1 MQEDLEGAEWWE
13 AGFMNSG
20 TASHK
25 QGSALSDFG
34 TYIHVALSCSG
45 WTWAE
50 NFQYGGFMTPFIVL

>member
-1 MQEDLEGAEWWE
+1 
-13 AGFMNSG
+13 MNSG